1 MIIGII
7 LQCLGIKVSLDIW
20 KSNETLRF
28 GSFVS
33 SLFLLEIVKRNTSGK
48 GIQNLS
54 LGFFVT
60 LNL

>member
-7 LQCLGIKVSLDIW
+7 LQRLGIKVSLDIW

-48 GIQNLS
+48 GIQNLC